1 LFVIAN
7 ARPCSGAH
15 RCADST
21 RSRPLAESAVLIAN
35 DKGFDDLM
43 CIAVYRR
50 VSLVPCVSIVP
61 LRRAVV
67 VRAADRKLAAAM

>member
-1 LFVIAN
+1 
-7 ARPCSGAH
+7 
-15 RCADST
+15 
-21 RSRPLAESAVLIAN
+21 VLIAN

-61 LRRAVV
+61 PRRAVV